1 MMIKSQNMKID
12 IPGRKPLQIKNV
24 VFDFNGTIAS
34 HGRLI
39 EGVTNNINEL
49 ASDFS
54 FYVITADTF
63 GSVEKEL
70 ANTRCEIVKIPKP
83 AQDQGKLSFVKE
95 LVSDITLA
103 VGNGRNDKLM
113 LKEAVL
119 GIGILQDEGICT
131 ETLLNSDIVLTSVLD
146 LFAFLKNTSKL
157 IATLRN

>member
-1 MMIKSQNMKID
+1 MKID
-12 IPGRKPLQIKNV
+12 IPGRESVEIRNI
-24 VFDFNGTIAS
+24 VFDYNGTIAVD
-34 HGRLI
+34 GKLI
-39 EGVTNNINEL
+39 KDVSDSINEL
-49 ASDFS
+49 SNNFN

-70 ANTRCEIVKIPKP
+70 KGTNCEIIKIPN
-83 AQDQGKLSFVKE
+83 ATQDLSKLNLVKKIG
-95 LVSDITLA
+95 SNITLA

-131 ETLLNSDIVLTSVLD
+131 ETLLNSDIISKSILD
-146 LFAFLKNTSKL
+146 VFGYLKNTNRL